1 MKQIILNVLKDMTKN
16 QVNLGSEAARMVI
29 ANSITNALESNG
41 IYRQH
46 IKIELEKQKRPAFP
60 EAKNYCSK
68 KEWVCS
74 ICGKNTYDV
83 DWDYIGSNTNHLE
96 CELEN
101 EMKNKLSEEIV
112 DDKSKEY
119 VGAAQKGNRVYVY
132 ESPDRGKTIYRRE
145 FGKSDREVVDGW
157 KKKIGERKE
166 MVENS
171 DKKQWSGKYEDFAVK
186 EKQVD
191 KNAEKNLKWYENW
204 KKENFKN
211 EENSTQS

>member
-1 MKQIILNVLKDMTKN
+1 MKQIILNVLKDTTKN

-46 IKIELEKQKRPAFP
+46 TEIELEKQKRPVFP

-68 KEWVCS
+68 KAWICS

-171 DKKQWSGKYEDFAVK
+171 DKKQWSGKYEDFVVK

-191 KNAEKNLKWYENW
+191 KNADKNLKWYESW
-204 KKENFKN
+204 KSDNL
-211 EENSTQS
+211 

>member
-46 IKIELEKQKRPAFP
+46 IEIELEKQKRPVFP

-112 DDKSKEY
+112 DDKSKKY
-119 VGAAQKGNRVYVY
+119 IY
-132 ESPDRGKTIYRRE
+132 ESPDGGKTIYRRE
-145 FGKSDREVVDGW
+145 FQKTEKEVVENFQ
-157 KKKIGERKE
+157 KKINKRKN
-166 MVENS
+166 MIENV
-171 DKKQWSGKYEDFAVK
+171 DKNKWSGKYKDFLVK

>member
-46 IKIELEKQKRPAFP
+46 IEIELEKQKRPVFP

-68 KEWVCS
+68 KAWICS

-83 DWDYIGSNTNHLE
+83 DWDYIGSNTNHLK

-112 DDKSKEY
+112 DDKSKKY
-119 VGAAQKGNRVYVY
+119 IY
-132 ESPDRGKTIYRRE
+132 ESPDGGKTIYRRE
-145 FGKSDREVVDGW
+145 FQKTEKEVVEDFQ
-157 KKKIGERKE
+157 KKINKRKN
-166 MVENS
+166 MIENV
-171 DKKQWSGKYEDFAVK
+171 DKNKWSGKYKDFLVK

-191 KNAEKNLKWYENW
+191 KNAEKNLKWYEKW
-204 KKENFKN
+204 KKENFNNDDPIDKDRKRYGG
-211 EENSTQS
+211 

>member
-16 QVNLGSEAARMVI
+16 QVNLGSEASRMVI

-46 IKIELEKQKRPAFP
+46 TEIELEKQKRPVFP

-112 DDKSKEY
+112 DDKSKKY
-119 VGAAQKGNRVYVY
+119 IY
-132 ESPDRGKTIYRRE
+132 ESPDGGKTIYRRE
-145 FGKSDREVVDGW
+145 FQKTEKEVVEDFQ
-157 KKKIGERKE
+157 KKINKRKN
-166 MVENS
+166 MIENV
-171 DKKQWSGKYEDFAVK
+171 DKNKWSGKYKDFLVK

-191 KNAEKNLKWYENW
+191 KNAEKNLKWYEKW
-204 KKENFKN
+204 KKENFNNDDPIDKDRKRYGG
-211 EENSTQS
+211 

>member
-46 IKIELEKQKRPAFP
+46 TEIELEKQKRPVFP

-112 DDKSKEY
+112 DDKSKKY
-119 VGAAQKGNRVYVY
+119 IY
-132 ESPDRGKTIYRRE
+132 ESPDGGKTIYRRE
-145 FGKSDREVVDGW
+145 FQKTEKEVVEDFQ
-157 KKKIGERKE
+157 KKINKRKN
-166 MVENS
+166 MIENV
-171 DKKQWSGKYEDFAVK
+171 DKNKWSGKYKDFLVK

>member
-1 MKQIILNVLKDMTKN
+1 MKQIILNVLKDTTKN

-46 IKIELEKQKRPAFP
+46 TEIELEKQKRPVFP

-171 DKKQWSGKYEDFAVK
+171 DKKQWSGKYEDFVVK

-191 KNAEKNLKWYENW
+191 KNADKNLKWYESW
-204 KKENFKN
+204 KSDNL
-211 EENSTQS
+211 

>member
-46 IKIELEKQKRPAFP
+46 TEIELEKQKRPVFP

-68 KEWVCS
+68 KAWICS

-83 DWDYIGSNTNHLE
+83 DWDYIGSNTNHLK

-112 DDKSKEY
+112 DDKSKKY
-119 VGAAQKGNRVYVY
+119 IY
-132 ESPDRGKTIYRRE
+132 ESPDGGKTIYRRE
-145 FGKSDREVVDGW
+145 FQKTEKEVVEDFQ
-157 KKKIGERKE
+157 KKINKRKN
-166 MVENS
+166 MIENV
-171 DKKQWSGKYEDFAVK
+171 DKNKWSGKYKDFLVK

>member
-1 MKQIILNVLKDMTKN
+1 MKQIILNALKDTTKN

-46 IKIELEKQKRPAFP
+46 TEIELEKQKRPVFP

-112 DDKSKEY
+112 DDKSKKY
-119 VGAAQKGNRVYVY
+119 IY
-132 ESPDRGKTIYRRE
+132 ESPDGGKTIYRRE
-145 FGKSDREVVDGW
+145 FQKTEKEVVEDFQ
-157 KKKIGERKE
+157 KKINKRKN
-166 MVENS
+166 MIENV
-171 DKKQWSGKYEDFAVK
+171 DKNKWSGKYKDFLVK

-191 KNAEKNLKWYENW
+191 KNAEKNLKWYEKW
-204 KKENFKN
+204 KKENFNNDDPIDKDRKRYGG
-211 EENSTQS
+211 

>member
-46 IKIELEKQKRPAFP
+46 TEIELEKQKRPVFP

-83 DWDYIGSNTNHLE
+83 DWNYIGSNTNHLK

-112 DDKSKEY
+112 DDKSKKY
-119 VGAAQKGNRVYVY
+119 IY
-132 ESPDRGKTIYRRE
+132 ESPDGGKTIYRRE
-145 FGKSDREVVDGW
+145 FQKTEKEVVENFQ
-157 KKKIGERKE
+157 KKINKRKN
-166 MVENS
+166 MIENV
-171 DKKQWSGKYEDFAVK
+171 DKNKWSGKYKDFLVK

-191 KNAEKNLKWYENW
+191 KNAEKNLKWYEKW
-204 KKENFKN
+204 KKENFNNDDPIDKDRKRYGG
-211 EENSTQS
+211 

>member
-46 IKIELEKQKRPAFP
+46 IEIELEKQKRPVFP

-83 DWDYIGSNTNHLE
+83 DWNYIGSNTNHLE

-101 EMKNKLSEEIV
+101 EMKNKLSGEIV
-112 DDKSKEY
+112 DDKSKKY
-119 VGAAQKGNRVYVY
+119 IY
-132 ESPDRGKTIYRRE
+132 ESPDGGKTIYRRE
-145 FGKSDREVVDGW
+145 FQKTEKEVVEDFQ
-157 KKKIGERKE
+157 KKINKRKN
-166 MVENS
+166 MIENV
-171 DKKQWSGKYEDFAVK
+171 DKNKWSGKYKDFLVK

-191 KNAEKNLKWYENW
+191 KNAEKNLKWYEKW
-204 KKENFKN
+204 KKENFNNDDPIDKDRKRYGG
-211 EENSTQS
+211 

>member
-1 MKQIILNVLKDMTKN
+1 MKQIILNVLKDTTKN

-46 IKIELEKQKRPAFP
+46 IEIELEKQKRPVFP

-112 DDKSKEY
+112 DDKSKKY
-119 VGAAQKGNRVYVY
+119 IY
-132 ESPDRGKTIYRRE
+132 ESPDGGKTIYRRE
-145 FGKSDREVVDGW
+145 FQKTEKEVVENFQ
-157 KKKIGERKE
+157 KKINKRKN
-166 MVENS
+166 MIENV
-171 DKKQWSGKYEDFAVK
+171 DKNKWSGKYKDFLVK

>member
-1 MKQIILNVLKDMTKN
+1 MKQIILNVLKDTTKN

-46 IKIELEKQKRPAFP
+46 IEIELEKQKRPVFP

-112 DDKSKEY
+112 DNKDIKY
-119 VGAAQKGNRVYVY
+119 IY
-132 ESPDRGKTIYRRE
+132 ESPDGGKTIYRRE
-145 FGKSDREVVDGW
+145 FGSDE
-157 KKKIGERKE
+157 KE
-166 MVENS
+166 L
-171 DKKQWSGKYEDFAVK
+171 VK
-186 EKQVD
+186 
-191 KNAEKNLKWYENW
+191 NG
-204 KKENFKN
+204 
-211 EENSTQS
+211 

>member
-1 MKQIILNVLKDMTKN
+1 MKQIILNALKDTTKN

-46 IKIELEKQKRPAFP
+46 TEIELEKQKRPVFP

-83 DWDYIGSNTNHLE
+83 DWNYIGSNTNHLK

-112 DDKSKEY
+112 DDKSKKY
-119 VGAAQKGNRVYVY
+119 IY
-132 ESPDRGKTIYRRE
+132 ESPDGGKTIYRRE
-145 FGKSDREVVDGW
+145 FQKTEKEVVEDFQ
-157 KKKIGERKE
+157 KKINKRKN
-166 MVENS
+166 MIENV
-171 DKKQWSGKYEDFAVK
+171 DKNKWSGKYKDFLVK

-191 KNAEKNLKWYENW
+191 KNAEKNLKWYEKW
-204 KKENFKN
+204 KKENFNNDDPIDKDRKRYGG
-211 EENSTQS
+211 